1 MYNENDRIYPNG
13 EPNNNSAAD
22 KNENINTE
30 SEMSASGSQTVI
42 AYARRSGKQT
52 KLGVSSVNKKKQ
64 YVIKIKKQKKN
75 TALKLVSKDKYGN
88 TVTVNTVVK

>member
-1 MYNENDRIYPNG
+1 MQ
-13 EPNNNSAAD
+13 
-22 KNENINTE
+22 K
-30 SEMSASGSQTVI
+30 
-42 AYARRSGKQT
+42 SGKFV